1 MLKHNFCLF
10 TYDDDIPGKDFVN
23 LSLEFLKKNKDYVTT
38 NGFFG
43 TSNISFEKKK
53 TRLENI
59 KFSNMGRNEISQNT
73 IQKKILNF

>member
-1 MLKHNFCLF
+1 M
-10 TYDDDIPGKDFVN
+10 
-23 LSLEFLKKNKDYVTT
+23 TT

-43 TSNISFEKKK
+43 TSNISFEKK

-73 IQKKILNF
+73 IQRFLNFNYNEGLLMEFIENKISNIFKTKNFL